1 MVKWNYQQAKENGM
15 EAIQLGPL
23 VLKKSYIVLLFSC
36 LLAYLYI
43 SMYLRNKP
51 DMLKTVENHLISGM
65 LFWIVVFKFSIIIFR
80 PSIIWT
86 NPYGLL
92 FFTGGTNGVYL
103 ATVGTILFLYWKL
116 HRSDIHIIT
125 STVIIVPSILIVIA
139 GYFGILA
146 IL

>member
-1 MVKWNYQQAKENGM
+1 
-15 EAIQLGPL
+15 
-23 VLKKSYIVLLFSC
+23 
-36 LLAYLYI
+36 
-43 SMYLRNKP
+43 
-51 DMLKTVENHLISGM
+51 MLKTVENYLTSGM
-65 LFWIVVFKFSIIIFR
+65 LLWIVVFKFSIIIFR

-92 FFTGGTNGVYL
+92 FFTGGTNGAYL

-116 HRSDIHIIT
+116 HRSDIHIKT

-139 GYFGILA
+139 GYYGILA

>member
-1 MVKWNYQQAKENGM
+1 M
-15 EAIQLGPL
+15 EAIQIGPL
-23 VLKKSYIVLLFSC
+23 LLKKSYIVLLFSC

-51 DMLKTVENHLISGM
+51 ETLKTVENHLTSGM
-65 LFWIVVFKFSIIIFR
+65 LLWIVVFKFSIIIFR

-92 FFTGGTNGVYL
+92 FFTGGTNGAYL
-103 ATVGTILFLYWKL
+103 ATIGTILFLYWKF
-116 HRSDIHIIT
+116 HQSNIHIKTATI
-125 STVIIVPSILIVIA
+125 IIVPSILIVIA
-139 GYFGILA
+139 GYYGILA

>member
-1 MVKWNYQQAKENGM
+1 M

-23 VLKKSYIVLLFSC
+23 LIKKSYIVLLFSC

-43 SMYLRNKP
+43 SMYLRSKP
-51 DMLKTVENHLISGM
+51 DILKTVENHLTSGM
-65 LFWIVVFKFSIIIFR
+65 LLWIVVFKFSIIIFR

-103 ATVGTILFLYWKL
+103 ATVGTTLFLYWKF
-116 HRSDIHIIT
+116 HQSDIHIKY
-125 STVIIVPSILIVIA
+125 STIIIVPSILIVVT